1 MRYAPSPHPVR
12 LLRQCHD
19 VHHSSQPI
27 LTLKYH
33 TVLLFYDYI
42 LTFDKEVGL
51 FWKKRISGASLLFFC
66 NRYLTLLTQ
75 MFDMVQFTTD
85 MSDEVRVRRGLSATL
100 PLPRGCCHP
109 SDCHRPTNRLTSP
122 CQRFGHYVEVV
133 AIVET
138 HSVNLFPSL
147 SAAASSAK

>member
-1 MRYAPSPHPVR
+1 MRFAPSLHPVR
-12 LLRQCHD
+12 LFRQCHT
-19 VHHSSQPI
+19 VQVQHSSQIMPI
-27 LTLKYH
+27 TICH

-75 MFDMVQFTTD
+75 MFDMMQFTTD
-85 MSDEVRVRRGLSATL
+85 MSDEVRARRGLPATL

-109 SDCHRPTNRLTSP
+109 SDCH
-122 CQRFGHYVEVV
+122 
-133 AIVET
+133 
-138 HSVNLFPSL
+138 
-147 SAAASSAK
+147 

>member
-19 VHHSSQPI
+19 VHHSSRPI
-27 LTLKYH
+27 PTLKYP

-51 FWKKRISGASLLFFC
+51 FWKKKISGASLLFFC

-85 MSDEVRVRRGLSATL
+85 MSDEVRVRRGLPATL

-109 SDCHRPTNRLTSP
+109 FDCH
-122 CQRFGHYVEVV
+122 
-133 AIVET
+133 
-138 HSVNLFPSL
+138 
-147 SAAASSAK
+147 